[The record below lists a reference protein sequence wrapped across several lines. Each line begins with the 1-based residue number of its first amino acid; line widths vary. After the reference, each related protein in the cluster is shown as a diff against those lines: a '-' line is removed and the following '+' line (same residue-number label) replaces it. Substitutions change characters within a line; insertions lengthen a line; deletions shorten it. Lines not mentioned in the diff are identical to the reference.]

1 MSRAPQPA
9 ACRWGAMRILPR
21 AAVPFIAALALAA
34 GWLTAPGAA
43 AGPADTPGARHI
55 VVLKDDVADPDA
67 VAKEHGRRHG
77 ASVEGIYRHALKGY
91 VASFRGTG
99 ASDVARDPRVDFVE
113 LDRAVSV
120 RATQTTDVPWG
131 LDRID
136 DFRGLDKSFG
146 YTADGTG
153 VTAYII
159 DTGIQTKHAQ
169 FGNRAS
175 VGRDSIGDGRN
186 GEDCDGH

>member
-1 MSRAPQPA
+1 
-9 ACRWGAMRILPR
+9 MRILPR
-21 AAVPFIAALALAA
+21 AAVPVIAALTLAA

-43 AGPADTPGARHI
+43 TGPADTPGARHI
-55 VVLKDDVADPDA
+55 VVLKDDVADPDV

-91 VASFRGTG
+91 VASFSGTG

-120 RATQTTDVPWG
+120 HGSQPMVNGEPWG

-136 DFRGLDKSFG
+136 EETLPLDGNF
-146 YTADGTG
+146 
-153 VTAYII
+153 AYS
-159 DTGIQTKHAQ
+159 
-169 FGNRAS
+169 N
-175 VGRDSIGDGRN
+175 
-186 GEDCDGH
+186 